1 MGIHK
6 VIVKKAVTELICR
19 LTAHCPGEMAT
30 TGLLWR
36 HSEWAQR
43 ADDVATRTEKVH
55 RARCEDLKSLRRAV
69 SGLRLKRLDVVEDEG
84 RKVAKC
90 AREVTSACLSEEEV
104 APLATMGRSHC
115 RAGATMKFKPP

>member
-1 MGIHK
+1 M
-6 VIVKKAVTELICR
+6 
-19 LTAHCPGEMAT
+19 
-30 TGLLWR
+30 
-36 HSEWAQR
+36 
-43 ADDVATRTEKVH
+43 VH